1 MGSDPKE
8 EKEVAVIKS
17 GKYFGELALL
27 EKKPRLATVKAK
39 DKCHF
44 AVIEGSQFQEVFT
57 EIE

>member
-1 MGSDPKE
+1 MKP
-8 EKEVAVIKS
+8 
-17 GKYFGELALL
+17 GKYFGEIALL
-27 EKKPRLATVKAK
+27 AKKPRVATVKAK